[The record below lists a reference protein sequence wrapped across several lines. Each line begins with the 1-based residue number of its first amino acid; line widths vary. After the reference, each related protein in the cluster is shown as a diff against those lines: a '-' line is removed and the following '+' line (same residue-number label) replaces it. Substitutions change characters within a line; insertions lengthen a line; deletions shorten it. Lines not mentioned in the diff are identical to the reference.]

1 MRLLYIVKLKK
12 RVSLYAFTSMHCEHL
27 FAFLRIWSYYW
38 NNITMAKSV
47 FKLFN
52 LESYLRDELDLDFNI
67 NRAGEHRTQFLE
79 FDDNFSE

>member
-1 MRLLYIVKLKK
+1 
-12 RVSLYAFTSMHCEHL
+12 
-27 FAFLRIWSYYW
+27 
-38 NNITMAKSV
+38 MAKSV

-79 FDDNFSE
+79 FDDNFTE